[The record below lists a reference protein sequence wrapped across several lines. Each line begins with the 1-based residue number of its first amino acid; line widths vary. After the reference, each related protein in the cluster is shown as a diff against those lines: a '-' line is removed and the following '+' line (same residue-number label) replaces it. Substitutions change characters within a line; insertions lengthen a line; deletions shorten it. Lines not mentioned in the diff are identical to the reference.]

1 MYTFRRGGIQV
12 DVQAQNADDVT
23 DGHQTPEE
31 EVSQIDEGSEAA
43 QSPEAPLHLDNRRS
57 VRVDEEVTFN
67 FRV

>member
-31 EVSQIDEGSEAA
+31 EVSQIDEGSEAV
-43 QSPEAPLHLDNRRS
+43 SEIRKIPERS
-57 VRVDEEVTFN
+57 
-67 FRV
+67 